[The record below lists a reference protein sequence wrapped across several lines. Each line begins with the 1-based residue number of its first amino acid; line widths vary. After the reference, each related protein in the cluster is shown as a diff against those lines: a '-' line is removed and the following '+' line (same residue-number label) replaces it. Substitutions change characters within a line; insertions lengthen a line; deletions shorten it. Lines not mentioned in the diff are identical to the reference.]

1 MKVDQILRAKGV
13 EVFSV
18 QTTDSIDKAISVL
31 SDKNIGVVI
40 VKDSSGKIS
49 GILSERDIV
58 RHLGVRGAAA
68 LTMNVSECMTPDPIT
83 CGLETTVDELMGL
96 MTAKRIR
103 HLPVVTDDTVVGVI
117 SIGDVVKRKIGEAEQ
132 EAEALKEYIAS

>member
-18 QTTDSIDKAISVL
+18 QTTDGIDKAISVL

-40 VKDSSGKIS
+40 VKGDSGKIS

-58 RHLGVRGAAA
+58 RHLGMRGAAA

-96 MTAKRIR
+96 MTMKRIR
-103 HLPVVTDDTVVGVI
+103 HLPVMNGDTVVGVI

>member
-103 HLPVVTDDTVVGVI
+103 HLPVVNDDTVVGVI